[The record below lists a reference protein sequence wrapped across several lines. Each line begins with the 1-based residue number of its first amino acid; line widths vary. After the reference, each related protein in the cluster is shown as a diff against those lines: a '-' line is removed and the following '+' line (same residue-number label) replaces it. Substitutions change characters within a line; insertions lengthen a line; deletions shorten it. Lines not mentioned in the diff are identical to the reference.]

1 MSEVVDC
8 DGDASGSTEG
18 PHVFGFFAE
27 TENRV
32 RKVSGMLKRCVCGT
46 SIFVVSVSSRS
57 HVYLT
62 VELDLFSVE
71 RLHVTKLTIS

>member
-18 PHVFGFFAE
+18 PHVFGLLPKPKTAYE
-27 TENRV
+27 
-32 RKVSGMLKRCVCGT
+32 KSLAWGT